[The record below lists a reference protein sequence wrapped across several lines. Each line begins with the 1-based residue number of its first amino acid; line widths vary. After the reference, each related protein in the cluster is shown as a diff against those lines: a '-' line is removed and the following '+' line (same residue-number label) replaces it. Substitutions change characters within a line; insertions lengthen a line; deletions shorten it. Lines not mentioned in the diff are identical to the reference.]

1 MSINYYR
8 WQLSTRPGGA
18 SRKLQHKVVS
28 VLDEILSFE
37 PVLWAEE
44 KWLQTRHHW
53 LLLGKVYK
61 CATFLYAVNTLAG
74 HLERHPPSNVVAN
87 YRAEL
92 FTLLNEGVQ
101 SEVTRPCL
109 VWPLAVAGFEAAFG
123 NAAERAFVAA
133 QLMSLFPQCGATTL
147 VARIL
152 FEKFWAS
159 DKTDWDDC
167 FDEPYCLCC

>member
-1 MSINYYR
+1 MRVNYYR
-8 WQLSTRPGGA
+8 WQLNTRPQGSLGN
-18 SRKLQHKVVS
+18 LQNKIVS
-28 VLDEILSFE
+28 ALDEILAFE
-37 PVLWAEE
+37 PGPWAED

-74 HLERHPPSNVVAN
+74 LLERRPPSNVVAG

-92 FTLLNEGVQ
+92 FTLLNEGMQ
-101 SEVTRPCL
+101 SEVTKPCL
-109 VWPLAVAGFEAAFG
+109 LWPLAVAGFEAAFG
-123 NAAERAFVAA
+123 NAAERAFVAV
-133 QLMSLFPQCGATTL
+133 QLMNLSPQCGAPTL

-152 FEKFWAS
+152 FEKFWSS

-167 FDEPYCLCC
+167 FNEPYCLCC